1 MDKVTKQG
9 AYRARCVFDSFVAG
23 RMQDGDI
30 QGPGDLLGWDDLAA
44 DDQDTVQGQIT
55 QYLHSKNGSNNDS
68 SPSRA
73 MSTPSPPPPHHLPLP
88 TTSTP
93 ALIRQTKRS
102 HPQPPPI
109 VISSSKDIPPLLPSP
124 PSAAQPAGRC
134 DHPPWSA
141 PYLVLSVSG

>member
-9 AYRARCVFDSFVAG
+9 VYLARCVFDSFVAG
-23 RMQDGDI
+23 KMQDGDI

-44 DDQDTVQGQIT
+44 DDQG
-55 QYLHSKNGSNNDS
+55 
-68 SPSRA
+68 
-73 MSTPSPPPPHHLPLP
+73 
-88 TTSTP
+88 
-93 ALIRQTKRS
+93 TKRS

-109 VISSSKDIPPLLPSP
+109 VTSPSKDIPPLLPSP

-141 PYLVLSVSG
+141 RT